1 MTPNKASLC
10 WFNELLRSTCHTRT
24 DEFSSPLTKAPP
36 FLRRSPA
43 PPPSRVKVSWSSP
56 PASGAPTTTAAS
68 SPQPTTRPY
77 EAGTS
82 APWGERRHPRDPL
95 GGLFRWRADFTSFFT
110 ALIAE
115 SDGISPTAAAELRC
129 HWRLVFFFLYSYLP
143 VSVNALLF
151 SLHLIKRSCRLCKS
165 DRNES
170 CTLNSGLTGFTG
182 CLHVITCRH
191 LNALHRAVCLILLIM
206 LREFCHDCLS
216 VHQETHACLH
226 ITASEQVHIISS
238 CCEQIFFWFWW
249 KLCVTVGN
257 EQRHKCD

>member
-36 FLRRSPA
+36 SLRRSPA

-56 PASGAPTTTAAS
+56 PASGVPTTTAAS

-82 APWGERRHPRDPL
+82 APWGERRRPRDAL
-95 GGLFRWRADFTSFFT
+95 GLFHGIDRWIWRNKSHSSRW
-110 ALIAE
+110 AE
-115 SDGISPTAAAELRC
+115 VSLTVG
-129 HWRLVFFFLYSYLP
+129 VFYSYLP

-249 KLCVTVGN
+249 KLRVTVGN